1 MTNSE
6 ANNSE
11 RGSPRRNGDFVERAR
26 KLAPLIR
33 SAAPHIERQQ
43 CLPDELLDALH
54 EAEMFRMVLPASCQ
68 GAETDPL
75 QFFAAIE
82 ELAKSDASTAWCVAQ
97 ASGCS
102 TAAAFLEPT
111 VARNIFG
118 NSRAVMASGP
128 NINKAHAVE
137 GGYRLSG
144 AWMFASGIGNAGWL
158 GGHCYITEP
167 DGSTRCGSNGT
178 PTEYTLLFPK
188 EASTVTEDWDVVGLR
203 GTGSFRYDVRD
214 LFVAASRAFTRVG
227 NADLRE
233 HGPLYRFTLY
243 QIFAIG
249 FAGVA
254 LGIAHATLEAF
265 VELASH
271 KTPKA
276 VAEAL
281 RENAVVQSQVAM
293 ARARLQSS
301 RTFLIATVRD
311 LWEAA
316 LRGSSFSLQQRA
328 DLRLATTFAIHQSR
342 EVVDIAYHAA
352 GATAIFAS
360 NPFEQRFRD
369 VHTVSQQVQGHLS
382 NYEPVGQVLLGL
394 PPKSKYL

>member
-1 MTNSE
+1 
-6 ANNSE
+6 
-11 RGSPRRNGDFVERAR
+11 
-26 KLAPLIR
+26 
-33 SAAPHIERQQ
+33 
-43 CLPDELLDALH
+43 
-54 EAEMFRMVLPASCQ
+54 MVLPASCQ

-82 ELAKSDASTAWCVAQ
+82 ELAKSDGSTAWCVAQ

-167 DGSTRCGSNGT
+167 DGSTRCGANGT

-203 GTGSFRYDVRD
+203 GTGSFRYDVKD
-214 LFVAASRAFTRVG
+214 LFVSKSHAFTRVG
-227 NADLRE
+227 NAALRE
-233 HGPLYRFTLY
+233 QGPLYRFTLY

-254 LGIAHATLEAF
+254 LGIAQATLEAF
-265 VELASH
+265 VELASI

-276 VAEAL
+276 VNQTL
-281 RENAVVQSQVAM
+281 RENAVVQSQVAFG
-293 ARARLQSS
+293 RAKLQSS
-301 RTFLIATVRD
+301 RAFLVKTMSD
-311 LWEAA
+311 LWDAA
-316 LRGSSFSLQQRA
+316 LRSNNFSLQQRA
-328 DLRLATTFAIHQSR
+328 DLRLATTYAIHQAR

-352 GATAIFAS
+352 GATAIFSS
-360 NPFEQRFRD
+360 NPFERRFRD
-369 VHTVSQQVQGHLS
+369 VNTVSQQVQGHLS

-394 PPKSKYL
+394 PPISKYL

>member
-1 MTNSE
+1 
-6 ANNSE
+6 
-11 RGSPRRNGDFVERAR
+11 
-26 KLAPLIR
+26 
-33 SAAPHIERQQ
+33 
-43 CLPDELLDALH
+43 
-54 EAEMFRMVLPASCQ
+54 MVLPASCQ

-82 ELAKSDASTAWCVAQ
+82 ELAKSDGSTAWCVAQ

-167 DGSTRCGSNGT
+167 DGSTRCGANGT

-203 GTGSFRYDVRD
+203 GTGSFRYDVKD
-214 LFVAASRAFTRVG
+214 LFVSKSHAFTRVG
-227 NADLRE
+227 NAALRE
-233 HGPLYRFTLY
+233 QGPLYRFTLY

-254 LGIAHATLEAF
+254 LGIAQATLEAF
-265 VELASH
+265 VELASN

-276 VAEAL
+276 VNQTL
-281 RENAVVQSQVAM
+281 RENAVVQSQVAFG
-293 ARARLQSS
+293 RAKLQSS
-301 RTFLIATVRD
+301 RAFLVKTMSD
-311 LWEAA
+311 LWDAA
-316 LRGSSFSLQQRA
+316 LRSNNFSLQQRA
-328 DLRLATTFAIHQSR
+328 DLRLATTYAIHQAR

-352 GATAIFAS
+352 GATAIFSS
-360 NPFEQRFRD
+360 NPFERRFRD
-369 VHTVSQQVQGHLS
+369 VNTVSQQVQGHLS

-394 PPKSKYL
+394 PPISKYL